1 MITGQSGVIS
11 SSEAFKVDSMT
22 ITNGII
28 TDLVIKDNMGH
39 TSFEFHAGSEA
50 RINNNTETINSQT
63 NNKPSTPSNQQHR
76 NEVSLKQYY
85 EQLKKEP
92 DIDSRQLERFLAFY
106 MGESD
111 REPGK
116 TRAATW
122 HGYFNPKE
130 RWTKW
135 LANAYN
141 KNT

>member
-1 MITGQSGVIS
+1 MDSRQSGVIS
-11 SSEAFKVDSMT
+11 SCEVFKVDSMT

-28 TDLVIKDNMGH
+28 TDLVIKDNKEH
-39 TSFEFHAGSEA
+39 TSFEYHAGSEA
-50 RINNNTETINSQT
+50 RINNNSATINSQT
-63 NNKPSTPSNQQHR
+63 DNKPPTASNQQHR

-85 EQLKKEP
+85 EQLKKDP

-141 KNT
+141 TNK